1 MEPGEAR
8 VDWKLANIPIFKKVK
23 KEEPGNYRPVHLTS
37 VSGKVMEK
45 IILGVSKKHR
55 KDNVIIGHSHH
66 GLMRRR
72 SCLANLI
79 SFYDKIIHLV
89 DQGKPVYIF
98 LKFSMAFS
106 TVPHSIL
113 LDKMSSTQ
121 VDKNI
126 MGWVNNRLIVQVQ

>member
-89 DQGKPVYIF
+89 DQGKPVYI